1 MAQIRKGGKK
11 EVPGVNTSS
20 LPDIVFM
27 LLFFFMA
34 TTTMKEV
41 SFKVDVKVPEA
52 TELQKLEKKSLTRY
66 IYIGTPMKE
75 YQKMYGT
82 ESRIQ
87 LDDAFA
93 EVDEIEM
100 FIENERGDM
109 SEEDKGLLTVSIKAD
124 KDTKMG
130 VVSDVKQA
138 LRRAQALKINYAA
151 TKKAPKRCFC
161 LTSANL
167 CVVLLSVL
175 QFFNR
180 VFAFFKTIILT
191 KSVDKF
197 FNYQMACNI
206 AW

>member
-41 SFKVDVKVPEA
+41 TYKVQLTVPEA

-66 IYIGTPMKE
+66 IYVGTPMKE
-75 YQKMYGT
+75 YQKMYGK
-82 ESRIQ
+82 ESRVQ

-93 EVDEIEM
+93 EIDEIEM
-100 FIENERGDM
+100 FIENERNAMKESDQ
-109 SEEDKGLLTVSIKAD
+109 GLLTVSIKAD

-130 VVSDVKQA
+130 IITDIKQA
-138 LRRAQALKINYAA
+138 LRRAQALKIIYAA
-151 TKKAPKRCFC
+151 TKRM
-161 LTSANL
+161 S
-167 CVVLLSVL
+167 
-175 QFFNR
+175 
-180 VFAFFKTIILT
+180 
-191 KSVDKF
+191 
-197 FNYQMACNI
+197 Y
-206 AW
+206 

>member
-41 SFKVDVKVPEA
+41 TYKVDVKVPEA

-66 IYIGTPMKE
+66 IYVGTPMKE
-75 YQKMYGT
+75 YQKMYGK
-82 ESRIQ
+82 EYRIQ

-100 FIENERGDM
+100 FIENERNAMKESDQ
-109 SEEDKGLLTVSIKAD
+109 GLLTVSIKAD
-124 KDTKMG
+124 KETKMG
-130 VVSDVKQA
+130 IITDIKQS

-151 TKKAPKRCFC
+151 TQRM
-161 LTSANL
+161 S
-167 CVVLLSVL
+167 
-175 QFFNR
+175 
-180 VFAFFKTIILT
+180 
-191 KSVDKF
+191 
-197 FNYQMACNI
+197 Y
-206 AW
+206 

>member
-41 SFKVDVKVPEA
+41 TYKVDVKVPEA

-66 IYIGTPMKE
+66 IYVGTPMKE
-75 YQKMYGT
+75 FQKMYGK

-100 FIENERGDM
+100 FIENERNAMKESDQ
-109 SEEDKGLLTVSIKAD
+109 GLLTVSIKAD
-124 KDTKMG
+124 KETKMG
-130 VVSDVKQA
+130 IITDIKQA

-151 TKKAPKRCFC
+151 TQRM
-161 LTSANL
+161 S
-167 CVVLLSVL
+167 
-175 QFFNR
+175 
-180 VFAFFKTIILT
+180 
-191 KSVDKF
+191 
-197 FNYQMACNI
+197 Y
-206 AW
+206 

>member
-41 SFKVDVKVPEA
+41 TYKVDVKVPEA

-66 IYIGTPMKE
+66 IYVGTPMKE
-75 YQKMYGT
+75 YQKMYGK
-82 ESRIQ
+82 ESRVQ

-93 EVDEIEM
+93 EISEIEM
-100 FIENERGDM
+100 FIENERNAMKESDQ
-109 SEEDKGLLTVSIKAD
+109 GLLTVSIKAD
-124 KDTKMG
+124 KETKMG
-130 VVSDVKQA
+130 IITDIKQA

-151 TKKAPKRCFC
+151 TKRM
-161 LTSANL
+161 S
-167 CVVLLSVL
+167 
-175 QFFNR
+175 
-180 VFAFFKTIILT
+180 
-191 KSVDKF
+191 
-197 FNYQMACNI
+197 Y
-206 AW
+206 

>member
-41 SFKVDVKVPEA
+41 TYKVQLTVPEA

-66 IYIGTPMKE
+66 IYVGTPMKE
-75 YQKMYGT
+75 YQKMYGK
-82 ESRIQ
+82 ESRVQ

-93 EVDEIEM
+93 EVSEIEM
-100 FIENERGDM
+100 FIENERNAMKESDQ
-109 SEEDKGLLTVSIKAD
+109 GLLTVSIKAD
-124 KDTKMG
+124 KETKMG
-130 VVSDVKQA
+130 IITDIKQA

-151 TKKAPKRCFC
+151 TKRM
-161 LTSANL
+161 T
-167 CVVLLSVL
+167 
-175 QFFNR
+175 
-180 VFAFFKTIILT
+180 
-191 KSVDKF
+191 
-197 FNYQMACNI
+197 Y
-206 AW
+206 